1 MTNLELFQILRQIVL
16 SVTDVGECILAN
28 QNKPGPKKGVKYPKG
43 EYAVIQPQQSI
54 SERGQANIIRTAKPG
69 ALMDTDV
76 RAQITCTA
84 WINFY
89 RGDTRTQATK
99 LKQCN
104 KRPDISALLFKNNL
118 GWSGTSAVQNLTAL
132 QSENYESRAQIAI
145 NLWYETS
152 DPVEI
157 NTIERINGSV
167 EYEDGTTVSTW
178 GLETPDAPVTP

>member
-1 MTNLELFQILRQIVL
+1 MIVTNLELFQILREIIIT
-16 SVTDVGECILAN
+16 VTGVPECILVN
-28 QNKPGPKKGVKYPKG
+28 QNKKGPRG
-43 EYAVIQPQQSI
+43 EYATIQPQQSI
-54 SERGQANIIRTAKPG
+54 AERGQANIVRVPKPG
-69 ALMDTDV
+69 ALMDTEV
-76 RAQITCTA
+76 RAKIACTA
-84 WINFY
+84 WVNFY

-118 GWSGTSAVQNLTAL
+118 GWVGTSVVQNLTAL
-132 QSENYESRAQIAI
+132 QSENYESRSQIAI

-152 DPVEI
+152 DTVEI

-178 GLETPDAPVTP
+178 DLETPDAPVNP